1 MYKRVCILVV
11 LTLAAFGLSGC
22 PKKAPTAVMIDFG
35 SVQGEEKDPEL
46 VKATLGDFMESDAV
60 QPFLAS
66 NYGFAIFPTIGK
78 AGIGVGG
85 ARGKGWVFKGH
96 ESTGVTSMTQITIG
110 FQLGGQ
116 AYSQVIFFEDQRAYD
131 SFTSGNFEFG
141 AQASAVAI
149 TAGANASAST
159 AGGTSAAAGNSQTKA
174 NYSMGMAVFTRAKGG
189 LMYEASLG
197 GQKFSFK
204 AYE

>member
-1 MYKRVCILVV
+1 MFKRICLLSIASLVALGV
-11 LTLAAFGLSGC
+11 SGC
-22 PKKAPTAVMIDFG
+22 SKKGPVEVTIDFG
-35 SVQGEEKDPEL
+35 SVQGEVKDPEL
-46 VKATLGDFMESDAV
+46 VRAAFEDFMKADAV
-60 QPFLAS
+60 QPFLVS
-66 NYGFAIFPTIGK
+66 NYGFVVFPTIGK
-78 AGIGVGG
+78 AGMGIGG
-85 ARGKGWVFKGH
+85 ARGKGWVFRGH
-96 ESTGVTSMTQITIG
+96 ESTGVATMTQVTIG

-116 AYSQVIFFEDQRAYD
+116 AYSQVIFFEDERAYD

-159 AGGTSAAAGNSQTKA
+159 AGGTAAAAGNSQAKA

-197 GQKFSFK
+197 GQKFSFR